1 MQLKGHLSN
10 PIKGIQSIA
19 EYMQEIKTHVNTFA
33 LMNVPI
39 EIEDHIIKIL
49 YGLDKNYKNLSDVI
63 QVHEMSISFDETS
76 WKLINYEAHLLPR
89 TMLLHTYPAFVVT
102 HSSTLPCRAPK
113 QYGLHGQISDPHANP
128 LSESWVS
135 KQQNHRKN

>member
-1 MQLKGHLSN
+1 MTLERHVKMPHHANMQLKGHLSN

-76 WKLINYEAHLLPR
+76 
-89 TMLLHTYPAFVVT
+89 
-102 HSSTLPCRAPK
+102 
-113 QYGLHGQISDPHANP
+113 
-128 LSESWVS
+128 
-135 KQQNHRKN
+135 